1 MRLIRT
7 AITALLVMASFNAF
21 SQPVLTANHMPQI
34 GMSAPMYV
42 GANITTPGT
51 GGANV
56 EWDFSFQSSFDP
68 IGVMEYMDIAN
79 TEFADSFITCNLVQR
94 RRLGADTFYNYY
106 IDVGSEV
113 LIRGEN
119 MGAPLYFRYSAA
131 NPKTLFSFPM
141 NYQDSFTDTFYSNN
155 GNGYVI
161 REYDGYGKLF
171 TNFNNFNSVVRI
183 KSTTVTFNGTA
194 VAYDWYTTDYYF
206 PVAHYEMNSQQMTI
220 LRMFAVSVENTV
232 SEAPKVSLAPNPFK
246 GQAILYVD
254 KVVPGMK
261 LTITNAIGQVVQQ
274 RDVTEN
280 NTTISSEALTSGV
293 YLYNVSSKDGASA
306 KGKFVIE

>member
-7 AITALLVMASFNAF
+7 AITALSVMASFNAF
-21 SQPVLTANHMPQI
+21 SQPILTGNHMPQI

-42 GANITTPGT
+42 GGNITNPGT

-68 IGVMEYMDIAN
+68 IGVMEYMDIAG
-79 TEFADSFITCNLVQR
+79 TEFADSFLTCNLVQR

-113 LIRGEN
+113 LLRGEN
-119 MGAPLYFRYSAA
+119 MGAPLYFRYSMS

-141 NYQDSFTDTFYSNN
+141 NYQGIFTDTFLSNS
-155 GNGYVI
+155 GNGYVT
-161 REYDGYGKLF
+161 RVYDGYGKLF

-183 KSTTVTFNGTA
+183 KSTNYLFGDSTIS
-194 VAYDWYTTDYYF
+194 YDWYTTDYYF
-206 PVAHYEMNSQQMTI
+206 PVAHYEMSNGQMTI
-220 LRMFAVSVENTV
+220 LRMFAVSVENTEN
-232 SEAPKVSLAPNPFK
+232 EAIKVSLAPNPFK
-246 GQAILYVD
+246 GQATLYIDNVT
-254 KVVPGMK
+254 PGMQ
-261 LTITNAIGQVVQQ
+261 LIITNAIGQVVSQKGI
-274 RDVTEN
+274 TEN
-280 NTTISSEALTSGV
+280 TTTISSDGLSSGV
-293 YLYNVSSKDGASA
+293 YFYNVSSKDGAPA